1 MNIYIGLD
9 KYHRVIYIWVMK
21 KIIVP
26 QKPKTNPYRER
37 ARSQNELIDF
47 VADQFK
53 KLTKKNLRIP
63 IQLYHL

>member
-1 MNIYIGLD
+1 
-9 KYHRVIYIWVMK
+9 MK
-21 KIIVP
+21 KIIVS